1 MKFKVEVDETVWEV
15 RTYIVEAESEDVA
28 RENLLKGDG
37 EGMIEL
43 TESFPDANEITNIRT
58 IEQIEERSQ

>member
-15 RTYIVEAESEDVA
+15 RTHIVEAESEEAA
-28 RENLLKGDG
+28 RKNLLKGDG

-43 TESFPDANEITNIRT
+43 TESFPDVNEITNIRA
-58 IEQIEERSQ
+58 IERIEERS